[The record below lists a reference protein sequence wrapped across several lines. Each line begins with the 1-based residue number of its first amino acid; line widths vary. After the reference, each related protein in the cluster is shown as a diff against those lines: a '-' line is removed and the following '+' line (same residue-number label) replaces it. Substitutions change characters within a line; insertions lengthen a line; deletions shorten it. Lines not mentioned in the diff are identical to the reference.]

1 MFELLRSIYLEQAKI
16 EEILQE
22 EDSQLDF
29 YEKFFK
35 NDSYTSIK
43 SLLKADKLDV
53 ATAIILTE
61 NPELDAEFVR
71 QAVEDNR
78 VFFENESHDTLRT
91 LTDLLCDLQ
100 NVGYYKVIRDR
111 LATGRKISLNDI
123 FYEKGAI
130 IILFNKLLEK
140 FQVEPEKFVSFMDL
154 FEKYQT
160 PVTQALVTCLVMNA
174 MKEEYDSYKHQLEE
188 IEEENGRK
196 IRNRRQERFVTDM
209 LETDWNFKN
218 VLEPLRLA
226 REYYE
231 RKSRDQKAKKKY
243 NLKLREAYSNLEKEI
258 QKAINEGTEIK
269 SVDKLVSKIDNE
281 SIRKQVLIVI
291 YLHNKTIYDKTN
303 EEYERLI
310 ANSSSKYQVLLA
322 KYGVSP
328 EDYDVGTIMGNSI
341 EDLEEMLKVL
351 SQLNIKSP
359 ENILQITSVSNL
371 ETLHNYQSLIE
382 RGIITQKLLLTHNDL
397 LNPESKTYESFMR
410 NLALIRERKINPLAF
425 KKCEEVLTTKHKPFA
440 SSIETLYDYS
450 LETQMKTGL
459 NYNFLSN
466 KDLASSID
474 VLLELGYESYLE
486 EDIELLN
493 YANRFKRLQVLKSLN
508 MPVSS
513 KEELLDIL
521 TTEKFFIAD
530 DAIDSYIYNATPYNL
545 PTRVTVIPEAKKK
558 NPDIERLADYQET
571 IRTYN
576 VGGVIF
582 SKNKT
587 HKNLSLIATSG
598 KTSDRLLYGL
608 TKDTI
613 LTDEEFASVANIIA
627 PSKNQQLSKK

>member
-1 MFELLRSIYLEQAKI
+1 
-16 EEILQE
+16 
-22 EDSQLDF
+22 
-29 YEKFFK
+29 
-35 NDSYTSIK
+35 
-43 SLLKADKLDV
+43 
-53 ATAIILTE
+53 
-61 NPELDAEFVR
+61 
-71 QAVEDNR
+71 
-78 VFFENESHDTLRT
+78 
-91 LTDLLCDLQ
+91 
-100 NVGYYKVIRDR
+100 
-111 LATGRKISLNDI
+111 
-123 FYEKGAI
+123 
-130 IILFNKLLEK
+130 
-140 FQVEPEKFVSFMDL
+140 MDL

-322 KYGVSP
+322 KYGISP

-425 KKCEEVLTTKHKPFA
+425 KKCEEVLTTKHKTFA

-450 LETQMKTGL
+450 LETQ
-459 NYNFLSN
+459 
-466 KDLASSID
+466 
-474 VLLELGYESYLE
+474 
-486 EDIELLN
+486 
-493 YANRFKRLQVLKSLN
+493 
-508 MPVSS
+508 
-513 KEELLDIL
+513 
-521 TTEKFFIAD
+521 
-530 DAIDSYIYNATPYNL
+530 
-545 PTRVTVIPEAKKK
+545 
-558 NPDIERLADYQET
+558 
-571 IRTYN
+571 
-576 VGGVIF
+576 
-582 SKNKT
+582 
-587 HKNLSLIATSG
+587 
-598 KTSDRLLYGL
+598 
-608 TKDTI
+608 
-613 LTDEEFASVANIIA
+613 
-627 PSKNQQLSKK
+627 